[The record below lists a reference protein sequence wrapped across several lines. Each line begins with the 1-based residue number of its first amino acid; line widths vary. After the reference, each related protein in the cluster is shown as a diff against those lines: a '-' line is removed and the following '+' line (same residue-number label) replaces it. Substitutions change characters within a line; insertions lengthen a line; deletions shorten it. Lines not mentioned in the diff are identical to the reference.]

1 MSANASQFWLAG
13 YSVFFQDSRI
23 QSLRSALPFIMHP
36 RLALALIA
44 TLGLATGSFAQAPQ
58 PAARPSAKPAG
69 LGLKDGDRIIF
80 IGDSI
85 THQCQYTQYVEDFF
99 YTRYP
104 KLRLHFRNAGVSGD
118 RAADA
123 LNRFDDDIASF
134 KPTIATVLLGMN
146 DGAYTDFNP
155 EIFKTYAQD
164 MTKLLDKL
172 DALKVRVFLMS
183 PTMFDHQAFEQMVA
197 KDPARG
203 KNKKP
208 DNYNAVLAYFGKWGQ
223 EQARKRGYGF
233 IDLFGPLNKLT
244 TEGRV
249 KDPNF
254 TLIAD
259 AIHPAGDG
267 QFVMAYSII
276 EAFGETG
283 SVWSIMGTPAA
294 AGWKVN
300 ASPGSAVTAT
310 SGEPGKTLT
319 FTLQPKCLPWAVLEE
334 AKLGA
339 TLTAAGHRKS
349 GEVLTVNGLQPGR
362 YDVLEN
368 GRLVGTW
375 DHITLGKKIELQG
388 DADSVTLSQAQQV
401 IMLNKQR
408 NDEAIRPLRNLY
420 GQRKGKLRAGDQ
432 AAFETWWNGEGK
444 KQEAMLLE
452 KAAKL
457 EEEIYKTNQ
466 PAEVKV
472 EIRPSTQP
480 VPAAKGKG
488 AAKGAAKKAA

>member
-1 MSANASQFWLAG
+1 MHHPAFIIFKDNTRLT
-13 YSVFFQDSRI
+13 
-23 QSLRSALPFIMHP
+23 LRSALPLTSIMHS
-36 RLALALIA
+36 RLALILLA
-44 TLGLATGSFAQAPQ
+44 TLGLAASSFAQAPK
-58 PAARPSAKPAG
+58 PVARPAPKPAG

-104 KLRLHFRNAGVSGD
+104 KLHLHFRNAGVSGD

-134 KPTIATVLLGMN
+134 KPTVATILLGMN

-155 EIFKTYAQD
+155 ELFKTYSDD
-164 MTKLLDKL
+164 MIKLLDKL

-197 KDPARG
+197 KDPTKG

-276 EAFGETG
+276 EAFGEPG
-283 SVWSIMGTPAA
+283 VVWGLMSTPAA
-294 AGWKVN
+294 GGWKVT
-300 ASPGSAVTAT
+300 ASPGSTVNAV
-310 SGEPGKTLT
+310 SGEAGKALS

-368 GRLVGTW
+368 GQLVGTW
-375 DHITLGKKIELQG
+375 DHITLGKKIELQ
-388 DADSVTLSQAQQV
+388 ADPESVTLSQARQV

-420 GQRKGKLRAGDQ
+420 GQRKGKLRAGDK
-432 AAFETWWNGEGK
+432 AAFDTWWNGEGK
-444 KQEAMLLE
+444 KQEAMLLQ
-452 KAAKL
+452 KAAQF
-457 EEEIYKTNQ
+457 EEDIYKANQ
-466 PAEVKV
+466 PAEVKIEV
-472 EIRPSTQP
+472 RPSTQP
-480 VPAAKGKG
+480 EPAKKGTAKGAG
-488 AAKGAAKKAA
+488 KGAAKKAA

>member
-1 MSANASQFWLAG
+1 MH
-13 YSVFFQDSRI
+13 SR
-23 QSLRSALPFIMHP
+23 LLFT
-36 RLALALIA
+36 LIA
-44 TLGLATGSFAQAPQ
+44 ALGLAAGSFAQAPK
-58 PAARPSAKPAG
+58 PAAKPAPRPAG

-134 KPTIATVLLGMN
+134 KPTVATVLLGMN
-146 DGAYTDFNP
+146 DGAYTDFTP
-155 EIFKTYAQD
+155 EIFKTYAAD
-164 MTKLLDKL
+164 MTRLLDRL

-183 PTMFDHQAFEQMVA
+183 PTMFDHQAFDQMVA

-223 EQARKRGYGF
+223 EQARQRGYGF

-249 KDPNF
+249 KDPDF

-276 EAFGETG
+276 EAFGEPG
-283 SVWSIMGTPAA
+283 VVWGLMGTPGAD
-294 AGWKVN
+294 GWKVN
-300 ASPGSAVTAT
+300 ASPGSTVTAT
-310 SGEPGKTLT
+310 SGEAGKTLS

-334 AKLGA
+334 ARLGA

-368 GRLVGTW
+368 GQLVGTW
-375 DHITLGKKIELQG
+375 DHITLGKKIELQ
-388 DADSVTLSQAQQV
+388 ADPESVTLSQAQQV

-420 GQRKGKLRAGDQ
+420 GQRKGKLRALDK
-432 AAFETWWNGEGK
+432 AAFEAWWNGEGK
-444 KQEAMLLE
+444 AQEAALLQ
-452 KAAKL
+452 KAAKY
-457 EEEIYKTNQ
+457 EDDIYKASQ
-466 PAEVKV
+466 PAEVKIEV
-472 EIRPSTQP
+472 RPSTQP
-480 VPAAKGKG
+480 APAAKGKG
-488 AAKGAAKKAA
+488 KGAAKKKAA

>member
-1 MSANASQFWLAG
+1 M
-13 YSVFFQDSRI
+13 
-23 QSLRSALPFIMHP
+23 PP
-36 RLALALIA
+36 RLTSLLFFGLITA
-44 TLGLATGSFAQAPQ
+44 TSIAQ
-58 PAARPSAKPAG
+58 PAGQTG
-69 LGLKDGDRIIF
+69 LGLKDGDRVIW

-104 KLRLHFRNAGVSGD
+104 KMRLHFRNAGVSGD
-118 RAADA
+118 VAADA
-123 LNRFDDDIASF
+123 LNRFEDDIASF
-134 KPTIATVLLGMN
+134 KPTVATVLLGMN
-146 DGAYTDFNP
+146 DGRYQDFSP
-155 EIFKTYAQD
+155 EIFQTYARD
-164 MTKLLDKL
+164 MTTLLDKL

-197 KDPARG
+197 KDPARS

-233 IDLFGPLNKLT
+233 IDLYGPLNQLT

-276 EAFGETG
+276 NAFNEPGQ
-283 SVWSIMGTPAA
+283 VWSLLAAPNAGAWKATP
-294 AGWKVN
+294 
-300 ASPGSAVTAT
+300 SHGSTSSVTG
-310 SGEPGKTLT
+310 GEIGKNVSLTL
-319 FTLQPKCLPWAVLEE
+319 LPKCLPWVPLEE

-339 TLTAAGHRKS
+339 TLTASGHRKS
-349 GEVLTVNGLQPGR
+349 NEALTVVGLQAGR

-368 GRLVGTW
+368 GQLVGTW
-375 DHITLGKKIELQG
+375 DHIQLGKKVELQSDPESLTLQQAQRVIEL
-388 DADSVTLSQAQQV
+388 
-401 IMLNKQR
+401 NKKR

-420 GQRKGKLRAGDQ
+420 GKRKGMLRKGDK
-432 AAFETWWNGEGK
+432 AAFDTWWNGEGK
-444 KQEAMLLE
+444 AEEAKLLQ
-452 KAAKL
+452 KAAAL
-457 EEEIYKTNQ
+457 EDEIYKANQ
-466 PAEVKV
+466 PV
-472 EIRPSTQP
+472 EIKIDV
-480 VPAAKGKG
+480 VPAAKK
-488 AAKGAAKKAA
+488 APVKAPAKAQAPAKKAAWSKNQTPTECICS

>member
-1 MSANASQFWLAG
+1 MRPSFL
-13 YSVFFQDSRI
+13 I
-23 QSLRSALPFIMHP
+23 SLISTGLTLSAL
-36 RLALALIA
+36 
-44 TLGLATGSFAQAPQ
+44 SQ
-58 PAARPSAKPAG
+58 PAAQQAG
-69 LGLKDGDRIIF
+69 LGLKDGDRVIF

-104 KLRLHFRNAGVSGD
+104 KLKIHFRNAGVSGD

-134 KPTIATVLLGMN
+134 KPTVATVLLGMN
-146 DGAYTDFNP
+146 DGAYQDFSP
-155 EIFKTYAQD
+155 EIFETYAQD
-164 MTKLLDKL
+164 MSRLLDRL

-203 KNKKP
+203 KNKNP
-208 DNYNAVLAYFGKWGQ
+208 ENYNAVLAYFGKWGQ

-233 IDLFGPLNKLT
+233 IDLYGPLNKLT
-244 TEGRV
+244 VEGRL

-267 QFVMAYSII
+267 QFVMAYSMI
-276 EAFGETG
+276 EAFQEPGP
-283 SVWSIMGTPAA
+283 VWNISAQPQKE
-294 AGWKVN
+294 GWKVN
-300 ASPGSAVTAT
+300 AGAGSTVTSI
-310 SGEPGKTLT
+310 SGESGQTLL

-334 AKLGA
+334 SRLGA

-349 GEVLTVNGLQPGR
+349 GEVLTVSGLKPGR

-368 GRLVGTW
+368 DQVVGTW
-375 DHITLGKKIELQG
+375 DHVILGRKIELQ
-388 DADSVTLSQAQQV
+388 ADPESATLQQAQKV
-401 IMLNKQR
+401 ITLNKQR

-420 GQRKGKLRAGDQ
+420 GQRKGKLRSLDK
-432 AAFETWWNGEGK
+432 AAFEAWWSGEGR
-444 KQEAMLLE
+444 KQETALLE
-452 KAAKL
+452 KAALL
-457 EEEIYKTNQ
+457 EQQIREASQ
-466 PAEVKV
+466 PRPVRF
-472 EIRPSTQP
+472 EIRPSAK
-480 VPAAKGKG
+480 PAAQ
-488 AAKGAAKKAA
+488 AAKARG